1 MNESL
6 CKAAQQH
13 GYGDPANES
22 TRQVNSALAGQAEA
36 ARGGF
41 EAGASRLKFE

>member
-13 GYGDPANES
+13 GPANES

>member
-1 MNESL
+1 MDTETQLMS
-6 CKAAQQH
+6 QQ
-13 GYGDPANES
+13 G
-22 TRQVNSALAGQAEA
+22 NSALAGQAEA